1 MEPRPTDTPAER
13 RRQQQRE
20 DARRAILD
28 ATEALLVEVG
38 YERFSMRR
46 LADRCGY
53 TAPTIYHYFGDK
65 RGLLDA
71 VLEEPFQRVLSRI
84 REIPRGRDPV
94 QSLRR
99 MLEVFTLFGV
109 ENPTHYRLLTAPR
122 PEDSPDLE
130 SAEALRAALEQRI
143 GELHAAGRLETDD
156 VEEAFQI
163 IWVVIHGLITL
174 RINLP
179 DYEWKQRLVEHSLD
193 LLLRGLLRHGSAAAK
208 AGGSRRVGSAS

>member
-1 MEPRPTDTPAER
+1 MEPRPSDTPAER

-28 ATEALLVEVG
+28 ATEALLVEEG

-46 LADRCGY
+46 LAGRCGY

-65 RGLLDA
+65 RGLIDA
-71 VLEEPFQRVLSRI
+71 VLEERFERVLSRI
-84 REIPRGRDPV
+84 REIPHGGDPV

-99 MLEVFTLFGV
+99 MLEVFTDFGI

-122 PEDSPDLE
+122 PEDSPNPE

-143 GELHAAGRLETDD
+143 GELQAAGRLETGDI
-156 VEEAFQI
+156 EEAFQI
-163 IWVVIHGLITL
+163 IWVVIHGLVSL
-174 RINLP
+174 RINQP
-179 DYEWKQRLVEHSLD
+179 DYEWKERMVEHALD
-193 LLLRGLLRHGSAAAK
+193 LLLRGLLRRDSAAAQED
-208 AGGSRRVGSAS
+208 GSRRLGSAS

>member
-1 MEPRPTDTPAER
+1 MEPQSTETPAER

-28 ATEALLVEVG
+28 ATEALLVEDG

-46 LADRCGY
+46 LAGRCGY

-71 VLEEPFQRVLSRI
+71 VLEERFQRVLSRI
-84 REIPRGRDPV
+84 RQIPHGGDPV
-94 QSLRR
+94 QSLRQ
-99 MLEVFTLFGV
+99 MLEVFTRFGI

-122 PEDSPDLE
+122 PEDSPDPE

-143 GELHAAGRLETDD
+143 GELYAAGRLETDD
-156 VEEAFQI
+156 IEEAFQI
-163 IWVVIHGLITL
+163 IWVVIHGLISL
-174 RINLP
+174 PINLP
-179 DYEWKQRLVEHSLD
+179 DYEWKERLLEHSLD
-193 LLLRGLLRHGSAAAK
+193 LLLRGLLRPDPAAL
-208 AGGSRRVGSAS
+208 AGGGPRRVGSAS

>member
-1 MEPRPTDTPAER
+1 MEPRPSDTPAER

-20 DARRAILD
+20 DARKAILD
-28 ATEALLVEVG
+28 AAEAMLVEAG

-46 LADRCGY
+46 LAERCGY

-71 VLEEPFQRVLSRI
+71 VLEERFERVLSRI
-84 REIPRGRDPV
+84 REIPHGGDPV

-99 MLEVFTLFGV
+99 MLEVFTDFGI

-122 PEDSPDLE
+122 PEDSPSPE

-143 GELHAAGRLETDD
+143 GELQAAGRLETGDI
-156 VEEAFQI
+156 EEAFQI
-163 IWVVIHGLITL
+163 IWVVIHGLVSL
-174 RINLP
+174 RINQP
-179 DYEWKQRLVEHSLD
+179 DYEWKERMVEHALD
-193 LLLRGLLRHGSAAAK
+193 LLLRGLLRRDSAAAQED
-208 AGGSRRVGSAS
+208 GSRRLGSAS

>member
-1 MEPRPTDTPAER
+1 MQSQPSETPAER

-28 ATEALLVEVG
+28 ATEALLVEDG

-46 LADRCGY
+46 LAGRCGY

-71 VLEEPFQRVLSRI
+71 VLEERFERVLSRI
-84 REIPRGRDPV
+84 REIPHGGDPV

-99 MLEVFTLFGV
+99 MLEVFTGFGI
-109 ENPTHYRLLTAPR
+109 EYPTHYRLLTAPR
-122 PEDSPDLE
+122 PEDSPSPE

-143 GELHAAGRLETDD
+143 GELQAAGRLETGDI
-156 VEEAFQI
+156 EEAFQI
-163 IWVVIHGLITL
+163 IWVVIHGLVSL
-174 RINLP
+174 RINQP
-179 DYEWKQRLVEHSLD
+179 DYEWKERMVEHALD
-193 LLLRGLLRHGSAAAK
+193 LLLRGLLRRDTAAAPEDE
-208 AGGSRRVGSAS
+208 SRRLGSAS

>member
-1 MEPRPTDTPAER
+1 MEPRPSETPAER

-28 ATEALLVEVG
+28 ASEALLVEVG

-84 REIPRGRDPV
+84 REIPRGGDPV

-99 MLEVFTLFGV
+99 MLEVFTRFGV

-143 GELHAAGRLETDD
+143 GELHTMGLLETDD
-156 VEEAFQI
+156 VEEAFQM
-163 IWVVIHGLITL
+163 IWVVIHGLVSL

-179 DYEWKQRLVEHSLD
+179 DYEWKERLVEHSLD

>member
-1 MEPRPTDTPAER
+1 MQSQPSETPAER

-28 ATEALLVEVG
+28 ATEALLVEEG

-46 LADRCGY
+46 LAGRCGY

-71 VLEEPFQRVLSRI
+71 VLEERFERVLSRI
-84 REIPRGRDPV
+84 REIPHGGDPV

-99 MLEVFTLFGV
+99 MLEVFTDFGI

-122 PEDSPDLE
+122 PEDSPSPE

-143 GELHAAGRLETDD
+143 GELQAAGRLETGDI
-156 VEEAFQI
+156 EEAFQI
-163 IWVVIHGLITL
+163 IWVVIHGLVSL
-174 RINLP
+174 RINQP
-179 DYEWKQRLVEHSLD
+179 DYEWKERMVEHALD
-193 LLLRGLLRHGSAAAK
+193 LLLRGLLRRDSAAAQED
-208 AGGSRRVGSAS
+208 GSRRFGSAS

>member
-1 MEPRPTDTPAER
+1 MEPRPTETPAER

-28 ATEALLVEVG
+28 ATEALLVGDG

-65 RGLLDA
+65 RGLLDT
-71 VLEEPFQRVLSRI
+71 VLDERFQRVLSRI
-84 REIPRGRDPV
+84 REIPRGGDPV
-94 QSLRR
+94 QSLRQ
-99 MLEVFTLFGV
+99 MLEVFARFGI

-122 PEDSPDLE
+122 PENSPDPE

-156 VEEAFQI
+156 IEEAFQV
-163 IWVVIHGLITL
+163 IWVVIHGLISL

-179 DYEWKQRLVEHSLD
+179 DYEWKERLLEHSLD
-193 LLLRGLLRHGSAAAK
+193 LLLRGLLRRGTAAVS
-208 AGGSRRVGSAS
+208 GGGPRRVGSAS